1 MRVGVA
7 KFKWDM
13 FLECLA
19 PVRGGLWLSLDEIV
33 SKHDVS
39 PKPTGVACGFNVRLQ
54 ILAVH

>member
-1 MRVGVA
+1 
-7 KFKWDM
+7 M

-39 PKPTGVACGFNVRLQ
+39 PKPTGVACGFNVCLQ
-54 ILAVH
+54 ILAIH